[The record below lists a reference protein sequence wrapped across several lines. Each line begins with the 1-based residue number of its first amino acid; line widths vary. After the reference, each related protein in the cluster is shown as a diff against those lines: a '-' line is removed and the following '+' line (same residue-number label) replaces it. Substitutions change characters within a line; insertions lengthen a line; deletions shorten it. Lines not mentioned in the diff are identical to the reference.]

1 MGPDRESNRDLQVK
15 PGDSLESE
23 RYLITVEEAR
33 AAGSTAVSRED
44 IQEARG
50 SRPPRSMPCGRSLGC
65 QPAGLKRKFTGFQ
78 GPRQVPKKMVIME
91 NGESAA
97 SLEAAAP
104 GPALLAPFSSTPP
117 LFAAAGRKE
126 VSSVPA
132 DLRNIVVRKDGR
144 SGPPVSPV
152 GSAPSSR
159 SNPER
164 LREEGHLCSPVSSAV
179 KATISLLPDEPTRGH
194 RWAPRCSGVTQNLRS
209 KAQILALLK
218 STPASVSEEVDAEMS
233 AHVPR
238 AQPQGSLH
246 IPTKPK
252 CFVEQGA
259 CAAGRTES
267 LQCQRPPESSG
278 SRGSRWAVYLSP
290 QPPPAHSSAVAGDE
304 LDREPQAQGDD
315 LSLNLRDFWGQKRIQ
330 LFETGAEN
338 VEKFN
343 GDKLVDNADSS
354 WDREVKLE
362 IPSFGE
368 SLSVTRGNLGKDGLV
383 SGSDMQ
389 GTIQMPVSQDDQVC
403 VKRSALPREKAQ
415 ETDACGTPGRACKQ
429 AASHL
434 PASERPQFE
443 SSLSDN
449 SQISEAVTDSSSR
462 TNTDSESLSIHG
474 PVSHVTQPVLEVNFN
489 LNNFETSDTEE
500 EPQESNKMSQD
511 PEDWEREALAD
522 ACSSGVQRRC
532 EGVRCE
538 EGGGAPLPLLTPIGG
553 KPTEPFPPPEA
564 LRPQLCGTAA
574 PTGDEAAGCSACTVG
589 WTDDVDAGKEA
600 ANSPTH
606 KVRSDC
612 DFASLPDKTK
622 GINSNLYIP
631 HFLNI
636 DTNQTPESNLFS
648 EQTPPRPFFMG
659 RDLDTNDEQVLPST
673 SGSDDSIQR
682 LHASQR
688 HFDECIALDKSTPQV
703 SNSLF
708 HPLGGKHPIS
718 RDTGAHTDESE
729 DLGGIPSL
737 SHDHVE
743 VDSAGASRQ
752 SWDRPRNSSELS
764 GLVSSISLL
773 KSLSEHST
781 ALEGLEMLKKK
792 NPAFKQQATLETQ
805 PESSPE
811 AGEPLTTA
819 VSPAG
824 PQFPHLDQ
832 DVPPPAQEGSAPSPA
847 AAFSLGSRDEA
858 FLLEVPEG
866 ALQARPSPGG
876 LPFLHLQL
884 FQELCCLS
892 AVSGSFLS
900 ERLLPTENTLDQ
912 TPVILKPSPPAC
924 LGALLWQV
932 ALPSPGSGS
941 SQLLGTRKPSGMER
955 FSSLENQHLARLPSF
970 SRARAALVTVPP
982 ADAPPDGDPG
992 PWAAAWGWQPSPGS
1006 PGSPLFSLCE
1016 EPAVLPPSSGPE
1028 DQSETL
1034 LCQVSMEATPGG
1046 VSLHGMSAQSKWLKY
1061 QNTPLCALPTP
1072 SQPEAGVTD
1081 DGFPAA
1087 AMGLCG
1093 GDAGER
1099 RSDAG
1104 DGSAGPTP
1112 LQRVRG
1118 QLLRQQQGIGT
1129 RDFVCGRK
1137 ALSLRLESASK
1148 AEDARDVWEE
1158 SACATGV
1165 QADAR
1170 ARRLPVSCSLQAG
1183 LHLLSRRYGC
1193 CLSVSCAGCVAAS
1206 DAVSYGVSRVAVSRV
1221 AASPVAVSDAMSY
1234 GVSRVAVSDAVSY
1247 GVSRVAVSRVAAS
1260 DAVSC
1265 GCEPCGYEPCGCKRC
1280 SVMWCEP
1287 CGCERCSVIRCELCG
1302 CERAM

>member
-1 MGPDRESNRDLQVK
+1 MGSQEFIVLYTHQKAKKSKVWQDGILKMAHLGNKAILYDDKGERLESLFLKRLEVK

-33 AAGSTAVSRED
+33 AAGSTAVGQED

-104 GPALLAPFSSTPP
+104 APALLAPFSSTPP

-126 VSSVPA
+126 VSSMPA
-132 DLRNIVVRKDGR
+132 DLRNIVVCKDGR
-144 SGPPVSPV
+144 SGLPVSPV

-179 KATISLLPDEPTRGH
+179 KAAISLLPDEPTRGH
-194 RWAPRCSGVTQNLRS
+194 HWAPRCLGDTQNIRS

-233 AHVPR
+233 ARVPR

-246 IPTKPK
+246 ITPKPK

-267 LQCQRPPESSG
+267 LQCQRPPESTG

-304 LDREPQAQGDD
+304 LDKETQAQGDD
-315 LSLNLRDFWGQKRIQ
+315 LSLNLRDFLGQKRIQ

-389 GTIQMPVSQDDQVC
+389 GTVQMPVNQDDQVC
-403 VKRSALPREKAQ
+403 VKRSALPRENAQ
-415 ETDACGTPGRACKQ
+415 EIGACGTPGRACEQ
-429 AASHL
+429 AVSHL

-449 SQISEAVTDSSSR
+449 SQISEAVTDSFSR
-462 TNTDSESLSIHG
+462 TNTDRESLSIHG

-500 EPQESNKMSQD
+500 EPQESNRMSQD

-538 EGGGAPLPLLTPIGG
+538 EGGGPLLTPIGG

-574 PTGDEAAGCSACTVG
+574 PTGDEASGCSACTVG

-612 DFASLPDKTK
+612 DFASLPDKSK
-622 GINSNLYIP
+622 VINSNLYIP
-631 HFLNI
+631 RFLNI
-636 DTNQTPESNLFS
+636 DTNQTPESSLFS

-659 RDLDTNDEQVLPST
+659 CDLDTNDAQVLPST

-682 LHASQR
+682 LHASQS
-688 HFDECIALDKSTPQV
+688 HLDECIALDKSTPQV

-718 RDTGAHTDESE
+718 RDTGAHIAESE
-729 DLGGIPSL
+729 DLGGTPSL
-737 SHDHVE
+737 PHDRVE

-752 SWDRPRNSSELS
+752 SWDRPRDSSELS

-811 AGEPLTTA
+811 AGKPLITV
-819 VSPAG
+819 VSPAS
-824 PQFPHLDQ
+824 PQFPHLNQDSQLVFTMMRENDQ
-832 DVPPPAQEGSAPSPA
+832 VDPGGPVQSLPFFPLGSEEETVFPAVTPTQRERTTWDPQPVEFQGHQVQGSATSAVMVRGHCPPLGCSQLPGHPAHNSPTADACAWAAQLPRACVQVDFLQVPPPAQEGSAPSPA
-847 AAFSLGSRDEA
+847 AAFSLGSHDEA

-876 LPFLHLQL
+876 LPFLRLQR
-884 FQELCCLS
+884 FRELCCLS

-900 ERLLPTENTLDQ
+900 ERLL
-912 TPVILKPSPPAC
+912 
-924 LGALLWQV
+924 
-932 ALPSPGSGS
+932 
-941 SQLLGTRKPSGMER
+941 
-955 FSSLENQHLARLPSF
+955 
-970 SRARAALVTVPP
+970 
-982 ADAPPDGDPG
+982 
-992 PWAAAWGWQPSPGS
+992 
-1006 PGSPLFSLCE
+1006 
-1016 EPAVLPPSSGPE
+1016 
-1028 DQSETL
+1028 
-1034 LCQVSMEATPGG
+1034 
-1046 VSLHGMSAQSKWLKY
+1046 
-1061 QNTPLCALPTP
+1061 
-1072 SQPEAGVTD
+1072 
-1081 DGFPAA
+1081 
-1087 AMGLCG
+1087 
-1093 GDAGER
+1093 
-1099 RSDAG
+1099 
-1104 DGSAGPTP
+1104 
-1112 LQRVRG
+1112 
-1118 QLLRQQQGIGT
+1118 
-1129 RDFVCGRK
+1129 
-1137 ALSLRLESASK
+1137 
-1148 AEDARDVWEE
+1148 
-1158 SACATGV
+1158 
-1165 QADAR
+1165 
-1170 ARRLPVSCSLQAG
+1170 
-1183 LHLLSRRYGC
+1183 
-1193 CLSVSCAGCVAAS
+1193 
-1206 DAVSYGVSRVAVSRV
+1206 
-1221 AASPVAVSDAMSY
+1221 
-1234 GVSRVAVSDAVSY
+1234 
-1247 GVSRVAVSRVAAS
+1247 
-1260 DAVSC
+1260 
-1265 GCEPCGYEPCGCKRC
+1265 
-1280 SVMWCEP
+1280 
-1287 CGCERCSVIRCELCG
+1287 
-1302 CERAM
+1302 